1 MAFWHRAAIHH
12 PMIQGHPTAETAVRL
27 PAEVSAPP
35 IEGGA
40 RTAPAESF
48 DPEQRRT
55 RRMLAILIVMVLSL
69 TVLAAG
75 LASWYL
81 YRSEYA
87 NSRLNL
93 ERFAHAVSE
102 QTAWELQQLDTV
114 LQLART
120 WLGRSETLEA
130 GATSRLQERIQPRLI
145 GLPAVQSVI
154 VSNEGGTLRMVTRD
168 STAVPITGFDPRPL
182 FQYYKAHPE
191 ADLTIGAPFRLAGVD
206 SWAFPVSRPIVDK
219 VGGLLGAV
227 TLVVDAPILA
237 ERYRLV
243 RPAIDHRVALLRSDG
258 IQLIDDAGV
267 ASIMAQSFTIVEA
280 PNLAGLGDR
289 DNWIASDG
297 SESLAHLRPLKDF
310 PLVVAVSLPRAIVIE
325 KMRTSLLLIC
335 AITAAAGLALAAIAL
350 LFGRRVLSSQANL
363 RQQRDFVTRVLDSAD
378 VIVFVQDIT
387 GRVIRCNAEA
397 QMLGYAAEELL
408 SLDPFL
414 HLVPREEQ
422 DKVAAARR
430 RSRAGQTPEPYE
442 CHLLMR
448 QGERRLIRWST
459 TQVPDPNGRHD
470 LVLSVGTDVTE
481 ERRQG
486 AAIARNNAIMDRAQ
500 SIARMCYWTARP
512 ETATGQWNDC
522 CFAYSPNAAEIYGH
536 AMDALD
542 VRLEQFIQR
551 FVHPDDQAAM
561 AEQYRQFYEGEGQ
574 RLAFTFRLKQADGTY
589 RYIRDFAEK
598 RQDGKASAVEV
609 IGMSQDVTQQ
619 MAADAML
626 RESEIK
632 LRRAHRLAKL
642 CYWTYDPLAS
652 AHGGGDSLLFSG
664 DTEEIFGAPAEELNA
679 AVVSPLI
686 AMAHPDDRALV
697 LEEWRD
703 FMVATESSHTFE
715 YRLCRRGGEIRD
727 VRVSA
732 EKVLSEHGAVGQVIG
747 VVQDITDRKRSEL
760 AMARN
765 EDLLRHAHRLTRI
778 GYWVWEPRDVA
789 QSADHGW
796 LHVSTEF
803 SDMLGVT
810 PEEVPL
816 EETDLVRKFSHPE
829 DTDTALAAVEPFVTR
844 ASDRYSV
851 KFRARKAGGE
861 IVHLHMDAERVRNEQ
876 GNILYEVGVVQDV
889 TEQRQREM
897 ELITARRAAEIA
909 NRTKTQFLANM
920 SHELRTPLNA
930 VIGFSQLIRD
940 QAFGEIPDRYLTY
953 ADDINSSGKLLLALI
968 NDILDMSRIEAGQHK
983 LIEEVISPE
992 AAINDCVR
1000 MVAAKAADGGV
1011 KLMVENKGPL
1021 PALKADERALKQVLL
1036 NVLSNAVKFTPQGG
1050 SVTIVGQ
1057 TLPDGRLQVQI
1068 SDTGIGI
1075 AEDALK
1081 DLFQPFRQADASIS
1095 RRFGGTGLGLAI
1107 SKKLLELHGGEIQ
1120 VDSQAGLGT
1129 RVMLRLPA
1137 ERVVEQETATRLQ
1150 A

>member
-1 MAFWHRAAIHH
+1 MN
-12 PMIQGHPTAETAVRL
+12 QGQHPTESAQH
-27 PAEVSAPP
+27 PAPGAA
-35 IEGGA
+35 GGDG
-40 RTAPAESF
+40 APAARPAPSL
-48 DPEQRRT
+48 DLEQQRT
-55 RRMLAILIVMVLSL
+55 RRMLATLIVMVLAL
-69 TVLAAG
+69 TVTAAG
-75 LASWYL
+75 LVSWYL
-81 YRSEYA
+81 YRTEYA

-102 QTAWELQQLDTV
+102 QTEWEMQQLDTV

-120 WLGRSETLEA
+120 WLGRSEQLELSS
-130 GATSRLQERIQPRLI
+130 TSRLQERIQPRLI

-154 VSNEGGTLRMVTRD
+154 VSNENGTLRMVTRD
-168 STAVPITGFDPRPL
+168 SMAVPITGFDPRPL
-182 FQYYKAHPE
+182 FRYYQEHPE
-191 ADLTIGAPFRLAGVD
+191 ADLTIGAPFRLAGAET
-206 SWAFPVSRPIVDK
+206 WAFPVSRPILDK
-219 VGGLLGAV
+219 SGSLLGAV
-227 TLVVDAPILA
+227 TLVVDAQVLA

-243 RPAIDHRVALLRSDG
+243 RPGDDNRVSLLRSDG
-258 IQLIDDAGV
+258 ALLIDDAGN
-267 ASIMAQSFTIVEA
+267 ASIMAQSFINLDS
-280 PNLAGLGDR
+280 PNLTSLGNR
-289 DNWIASDG
+289 EKWTASDG
-297 SESLAHLRPLKDF
+297 AESLAFLRALDGF
-310 PLVVAVSLPRAIVIE
+310 PLVVAASLPRAEVGE
-325 KMRTSLLLIC
+325 KVRPGLLLIGGL
-335 AITAAAGLALAAIAL
+335 TAAAGLALAAIAL
-350 LFGRRVLSSQANL
+350 LFGRRILSSQANL
-363 RQQRDFVTRVLDSAD
+363 RKQRDFVARVLDSAD

-387 GRVIRCNAEA
+387 GRVVRCNAEA
-397 QMLGYAAEELL
+397 QLLGYAAEELL

-422 DKVAAARR
+422 DLVAAARI
-430 RSRAGQTPEPYE
+430 RSRSGQNPEPYE
-442 CHLLMR
+442 CHLLTR

-459 TQVPDPNGRHD
+459 TQVPDPDGRHN
-470 LVLSVGTDVTE
+470 LILSVGTDVTE

-486 AAIARNNAIMDRAQ
+486 DAIARNNAIMDRAQ

-512 ETATGQWNDC
+512 ETTAGQWQDC
-522 CFAYSPNAAEIYGH
+522 LFSYSANAIEVYGYG
-536 AMDALD
+536 ADSIDLP
-542 VRLEQFIQR
+542 LEQFIHR
-551 FVHPDDQAAM
+551 FAHPDDQGPM
-561 AEQYRQFYEGEGQ
+561 ADHYRAFYEGDNE
-574 RLAFTFRLKQADGTY
+574 RLAFTFRLKQPDGSY

-598 RQDGKASAVEV
+598 RQDMNTGAAEI

-642 CYWTYDPLAS
+642 CYWTYDPFA
-652 AHGGGDSLLFSG
+652 AAQGGADRLVFSG
-664 DTEEIFGAPAEELNA
+664 DTEEIFGAPVEELNVA
-679 AVVSPLI
+679 AHSPLI
-686 AMAHPDDRALV
+686 AMAHPDDRAVV
-697 LEEWRD
+697 LAEWRA
-703 FMVATESSHTFE
+703 FMVAPESSHTFD

-732 EKVLSEHGAVGQVIG
+732 EKVLNEHGVVGQVIG

-760 AMARN
+760 AMARS

-810 PEEVPL
+810 PEDVPL
-816 EETDLVRKFSHPE
+816 EETDLVNKFSHPDDIE
-829 DTDTALAAVEPFVTR
+829 SAFAAVEPFVTR
-844 ASDRYSV
+844 TADRYSV
-851 KFRARKAGGE
+851 KFRARKPNGE
-861 IVHLHMDAERVRNEQ
+861 IVHLHMDAERVRDEQ
-876 GNILYEVGVVQDV
+876 GNILYEVGVAQDV

-930 VIGFSQLIRD
+930 VIGFSQLIKD
-940 QAFGEIPDRYLTY
+940 QAFGVIPERYLTY

-1050 SVTIVGQ
+1050 SVTIAGLR
-1057 TLPDGRLQVQI
+1057 LPDGRLQVQI
-1068 SDTGIGI
+1068 ADTGIGI
-1075 AEDALK
+1075 SEEALK

-1107 SKKLLELHGGEIQ
+1107 SKKLIELHGGQIE
-1120 VDSQAGLGT
+1120 VTSQSGRGT
-1129 RVMLRLPA
+1129 CVMLRLPV
-1137 ERVVEQETATRLQ
+1137 ERVVDEAPAARLQ

>member
-1 MAFWHRAAIHH
+1 MN
-12 PMIQGHPTAETAVRL
+12 QGAQ
-27 PAEVSAPP
+27 PAEPASQLAAEHAAQA
-35 IEGGA
+35 IDGA
-40 RTAPAESF
+40 ARPAAGEPF
-48 DPEQRRT
+48 ALEQRRT
-55 RRMLAILIVMVLSL
+55 RRMLATLILMVLAL
-69 TVLAAG
+69 TVIAAG

-93 ERFAHAVSE
+93 ERVAHAVSE
-102 QTAWELQQLDTV
+102 QTAWELRQLDTV

-120 WLGRSETLEA
+120 WLGRSDKLEA
-130 GATSRLQERIQPRLI
+130 SSTSRLQERIQPRLI

-154 VSNEGGTLRMVTRD
+154 VSNDGGTLRMVTRD
-168 STAVPITGFDPRPL
+168 SMAVPITGFDPRPL
-182 FQYYKAHPE
+182 YQFYKEHPE
-191 ADLTIGAPFRLAGVD
+191 ADLTIGAPFQLAGVET
-206 SWAFPVSRPIVDK
+206 WAFPVSRPIIDK
-219 VGGLLGAV
+219 SGSLLGAV
-227 TLVVDAPILA
+227 TLVVDALVLA

-243 RPAIDHRVALLRSDG
+243 SPAVDNRVALLRSDG
-258 IQLIDDAGV
+258 ILLIDDAGN
-267 ASIMAQSFTIVEA
+267 ASLVTQSFNMAAA
-280 PNLAGLGDR
+280 PNLAGTGARED
-289 DNWIASDG
+289 WIAADG
-297 SESLAHLRPLKDF
+297 SQSLAYLRPLKDF
-310 PLVVAVSLPRAIVIE
+310 PLVVAVSLQRSIVAD
-325 KMRTSLLLIC
+325 KVQPSLLLIC
-335 AITAAAGLALAAIAL
+335 AVTAAAGLALAAIAL

-363 RQQRDFVTRVLDSAD
+363 AQQRDFVSRLLDSAD

-397 QMLGYAAEELL
+397 ELLGYAAAELL

-422 DKVAAARR
+422 AKVTAARR
-430 RSRAGQTPEPYE
+430 RSRAGSTPEPYE
-442 CHLLMR
+442 CHLLTR

-459 TQVPDPNGRHD
+459 TQVPDPNGRHN

-486 AAIARNNAIMDRAQ
+486 DAIARNNAIMDRAQ
-500 SIARMCYWTARP
+500 SIAHMCYWSARP
-512 ETATGQWNDC
+512 ETASGQWNDWT
-522 CFAYSPNAAEIYGH
+522 FSYSANAIEVYGYTT
-536 AMDALD
+536 DAID
-542 VRLEQFIQR
+542 VPLEQFIQR
-551 FVHPDDQAAM
+551 FAHPDDQGPM
-561 AEQYRQFYEGEGQ
+561 ADHYRAFYQGENE
-574 RLAFTFRLKQADGTY
+574 RLAFTFRLKQPGGGY

-598 RQDGKASAVEV
+598 RQEANSGTVEI

-642 CYWTYDPLAS
+642 CYWTYDPIAS
-652 AHGGGDSLLFSG
+652 AHGGGDSLAFSG
-664 DTEEIFGAPAEELNA
+664 DTDEIFGAPVEELNA
-679 AVVSPLI
+679 ASVSPLI
-686 AMAHPDDRALV
+686 AMAHPDDRDGV
-697 LEEWRD
+697 LAEWRA

-732 EKVLSEHGAVGQVIG
+732 EKVMSEHGAVGQVIG
-747 VVQDITDRKRSEL
+747 VVQDITDRKRSEI

-765 EDLLRHAHRLTRI
+765 ENLLRHAHRLTRI

-816 EETDLVRKFSHPE
+816 EETELVRKFSHPE
-829 DTDTALAAVEPFVTR
+829 DIDSAIQAVEPFVLR
-844 ASDRYSV
+844 AADRYSV
-851 KFRARKAGGE
+851 KFRARKPGGE
-861 IVHLHMDAERVRNEQ
+861 IVHLHMDAERVRNEH
-876 GNILYEVGVVQDV
+876 GNILYEVGVAQDV

-930 VIGFSQLIRD
+930 VIGFSQLIKD
-940 QAFGEIPDRYLTY
+940 QAFGDIPERYLTY
-953 ADDINSSGKLLLALI
+953 ADDINTSGKLLLALI

-1011 KLMVENKGPL
+1011 RLAVENKGPL

-1050 SVTIVGQ
+1050 SVTIAGQ
-1057 TLPDGRLQVQI
+1057 TLPDGRLQVEI

-1081 DLFQPFRQADASIS
+1081 ELFQPFRQADASIS

-1107 SKKLLELHGGEIQ
+1107 SKKLIELHGGDIVVE
-1120 VDSQAGLGT
+1120 SQSGRGT
-1129 RVMLRLPA
+1129 LVMVRLPA
-1137 ERVVEQETATRLQ
+1137 ERLAQDAGATRLQ